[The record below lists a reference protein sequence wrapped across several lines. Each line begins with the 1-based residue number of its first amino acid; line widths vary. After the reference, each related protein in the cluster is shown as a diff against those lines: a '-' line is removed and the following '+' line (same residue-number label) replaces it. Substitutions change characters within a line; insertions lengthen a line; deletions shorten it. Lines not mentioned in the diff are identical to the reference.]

1 MKKLITLALLTI
13 LVITIKVS
21 AYESPLDYGVRISW
35 NPELSKELWKECE
48 TATNQNH
55 CFGVWMSIAKA
66 ESNFKWGDH
75 WYFGMV
81 GSKDKSISRRVKSYN
96 KFWFRADDGFF
107 FYGASG
113 KLGKSHYCTSEIS
126 SNTKVWCPFWARNFD
141 SFYSEY
147 YKLFIKKDILAK
159 NEDATIA
166 HIQNINAW
174 DEKQSPKQETKTQ
187 VKKVCRQVSTIKK
200 DEYIQIDSNIGKFRQ
215 WIRNLI
221 VGDKIFICKDI

>member
-1 MKKLITLALLTI
+1 MKKLFALVALLLLISLKGYANETPLEYWLSVTDNKD
-13 LVITIKVS
+13 LVNWLRNECQS
-21 AYESPLDYGVRISW
+21 AI
-35 NPELSKELWKECE
+35 NP
-48 TATNQNH
+48 NH
-55 CFGVWMSIAKA
+55 CFGVGMWIAKA

-81 GSKDKSISRRVKSYN
+81 GSNDKSISRWVKSYN